1 MGIIGL
7 YRICALAA
15 LGLCA
20 LLAAPVARAQPLTPA
35 DTTEK
40 QVDILQANRLSRAIF
55 GEDPV
60 QVLEGQVHLRQEQ
73 TDLWADRVVRYLEQD
88 RVILTGRVM
97 IVERGDSL
105 RADSIV
111 YNTRLK
117 QGQATGRVHL
127 TDGDVQVYAPSALYY
142 ADEKRTDFDR
152 EVRLIDSRTVL
163 TSRGG
168 QYYSDEKQ
176 AEFYRDVV
184 LDEDRTHLE
193 ADSITYFRETEVSI
207 GRGNVFVQRIGGGE
221 GVAESDTLSQ
231 SFLFGAYAFN
241 DNRSG
246 YSQIEGDALLVQFR
260 RDSTGVDADTLLMRA
275 LRLDVIR
282 DDSLQRLIAVDSVRV
297 WQKTFAAVAD
307 SSVYDRITRE
317 GRPLREE
324 NRFYVRPMAWYE
336 QYQLSGDTL
345 RATATAGSIDS
356 LFIRENAFAAQED
369 TSVARIH
376 QLRGQHLVGIFRA
389 DSLRS
394 LTVGPTA
401 ESIYYRNDGEGAVDG
416 AMRASGDTIVLRF
429 AANELKRI
437 SIVSGTQ
444 NVYYAASLI
453 PSPFELE
460 GFAWRP
466 EWRPAKDTLL
476 DADRRARLDAF
487 RASADVGRSL
497 HSPRNV
503 GGSVGMA
510 IK

>member
-1 MGIIGL
+1 MGITGVHRVIAVVVVWCGL
-7 YRICALAA
+7 IPPAA
-15 LGLCA
+15 F
-20 LLAAPVARAQPLTPA
+20 AQSEAEPLTPR

-40 QVDILQANRLSRAIF
+40 QVDILQADRLSRAVF
-55 GEDPV
+55 DDQPV
-60 QVLEGQVHLRQEQ
+60 QILEGAVRLRQEQ

-88 RVILTGRVM
+88 RVLLTGRVM

-142 ADEKRTDFDR
+142 ADQKRTDFDR
-152 EVRLIDSRTVL
+152 EVRLVDSLTVL

-168 QYYSDEKQ
+168 QYYSDEKR
-176 AEFYRDVV
+176 AEFYNDVV

-207 GRGNVFVQRIGGGE
+207 GRGNVFVQRLGGGE
-221 GVAESDTLSQ
+221 GVADADTLSQ

-246 YSQIEGDALLVQFR
+246 YSRIEGDALLVQFR
-260 RDSTGVDADTLLMRA
+260 RDSTGADTDTLLMRA
-275 LRLDVIR
+275 LKLDAIR
-282 DDSLQRLIAVDSVRV
+282 EDSLQRLIAVDSVRV
-297 WQKTFAAVAD
+297 WQRTFAAVAD
-307 SSVYDRITRE
+307 SSVYDRISRE

-324 NRFYVRPMAWYE
+324 NRFFVRPMAWYE

-369 TSVARIH
+369 TSVSRIH
-376 QLRGQHLVGIFRA
+376 QLRGQHLTGLFRS

-429 AANELKRI
+429 ASNELKRL

-466 EWRPAKDTLL
+466 ELRPAKDTLL
-476 DADRRARLDAF
+476 DAERRARLDAF
-487 RASADVGRSL
+487 RSQ
-497 HSPRNV
+497 
-503 GGSVGMA
+503 
-510 IK
+510 